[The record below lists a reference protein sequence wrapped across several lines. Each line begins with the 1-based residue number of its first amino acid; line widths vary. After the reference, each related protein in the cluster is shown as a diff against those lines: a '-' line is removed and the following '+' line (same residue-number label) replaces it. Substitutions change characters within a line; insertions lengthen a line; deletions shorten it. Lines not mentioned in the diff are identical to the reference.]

1 MTLADR
7 PHEYLGQPG
16 RTCPVCGRAAGHR
29 LHQAKPCCDF
39 CTDGRIAWRYP
50 TRPVTAALGPP
61 DGGPD
66 LRTAVQYN
74 DAWLACQACH
84 ELIDR
89 GERHGLARRAA
100 AALAAERRGRAL
112 GPHELEGVLRQTA
125 SVHALFFANR
135 RGDPVGI

>member
-1 MTLADR
+1 MTLTDK
-7 PHEYLGQPG
+7 PHEYLGPLG
-16 RTCPVCGRAAGHR
+16 GTCPVCGRAAADP
-29 LHQAKPCCDF
+29 LHHAKPCCDF

-50 TRPVTAALGPP
+50 ARPVTAALGPP
-61 DGGPD
+61 GRGPD
-66 LRTAVQYN
+66 LQTAVRFN
-74 DAWLACQACH
+74 DAWLACQPCH

-100 AALAAERRGRAL
+100 TTFAAERPGRAL
-112 GPHELEGVLRQTA
+112 EPHELEGVLRQMA